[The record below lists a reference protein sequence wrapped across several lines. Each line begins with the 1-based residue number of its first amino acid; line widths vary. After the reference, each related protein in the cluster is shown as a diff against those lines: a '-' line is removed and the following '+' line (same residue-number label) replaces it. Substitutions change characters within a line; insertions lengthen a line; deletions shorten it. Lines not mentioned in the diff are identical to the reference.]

1 MMTNHTKDCLINMS
15 MNVIQLHLSL
25 ADAMSTYYS

>member
-1 MMTNHTKDCLINMS
+1 MS